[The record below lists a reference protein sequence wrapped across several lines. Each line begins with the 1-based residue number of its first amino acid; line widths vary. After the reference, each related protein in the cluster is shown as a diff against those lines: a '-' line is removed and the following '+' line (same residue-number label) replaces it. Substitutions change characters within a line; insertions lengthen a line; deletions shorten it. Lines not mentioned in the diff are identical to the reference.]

1 MNSRE
6 RIRTIISG
14 EPADRCGLWL
24 GNPHPDTWPIYL
36 DAFNASDTESVRRL
50 LQDDFRWTILGDR
63 EYRGADRETLFD
75 FRRRGQELSAAG
87 AFADCEDVQEV
98 EDHDWPEPDDLDFT
112 DALAKLRSSG
122 AHYRASGF
130 WAPFFHQAADFFGM
144 ENYFIK
150 MYTHPEIV
158 HAVTKHMVDFYL
170 EANVRYFELA
180 GREMD
185 GYFFGN
191 DFGTQLDTLISP
203 KLFDEF
209 VSPYFKQLTDLAH
222 AYDYQVILHSCGSIH
237 RVIPRLIEMGVEA
250 LHPLQALAINMDA
263 ETLARDFKGK
273 LAFLGGVD
281 TQDLLVNGTP
291 DEVYADVLRVKAL
304 LGPNL
309 IVSPSH
315 EALLPNVSPENVR
328 AMAEAAVEG

>member
-1 MNSRE
+1 MSSRE

-24 GNPHPDTWPIYL
+24 GNPHADTWPIYL
-36 DAFNASDTESVRRL
+36 DAFGVSDQEGLRRL
-50 LQDDFRWTILGDR
+50 LNDDFRWTYVADNVYSGSDR
-63 EYRGADRETLFD
+63 NSLFD

-98 EDHDWPEPDDLDFT
+98 EDHNWPNPDDLDFT
-112 DALAKLRSSG
+112 GVLDQLRNSG
-122 AHYRASGF
+122 DHYRASGF

-150 MYTHPEIV
+150 MYTHPEVV

-209 VSPYFKQLTDLAH
+209 VRPYFQQLTDLAH

-237 RVIPRLIEMGVEA
+237 RVIPKLIEMGVEA
-250 LHPLQALAINMDA
+250 LHPLQALAVNMDA

-273 LAFLGGVD
+273 LAFIGGVD

-291 DEVYADVLRVKAL
+291 DEVRADVHRIKEL
-304 LGPNL
+304 LGPCL
-309 IVSPSH
+309 VVSPSH

-328 AMAEAAVEG
+328 AMAEAVMDN